1 MIRVLCVNAS
11 GHFAGAEAMLVDLL
25 AGLDRARFAPLV
37 LLPFDGELAAALRAA
52 GVDARTWP
60 LAAFRSRR
68 ELRSP
73 AALARLARALPAS
86 VRAMTDLVRAERIGL
101 IHTNSSVVL
110 DGALAARRAGISHLW
125 HVREVLERPRGAWPM
140 LRRLIPALSSRV
152 LCVSPA
158 VSRHFGPLPAPLAR
172 RLEVVPDGVAMAR
185 FSTPGRRSW
194 PWPADAP
201 VVGTVGRINGHKGQE
216 DVLRAAALVRERVPA
231 ARFVL
236 AGGALPAYADVDA
249 SLRRLAGEL
258 GLTDRVLFL
267 GHQRRDEVAHVL
279 AGLDVFVLPSRV
291 VEGFGLAALEAMAA
305 GLAVVGTDVGVG
317 GLVRNG
323 VDGLVTPRGDHVALA
338 AAITRLLVDPLLA
351 KRLGRTGQARA
362 RAEFAIERHIQAVER
377 LYTEA
382 AGERPVPLASPVSAS
397 AGPRPA

>member
-1 MIRVLCVNAS
+1 MIRILCVNAS
-11 GHFAGAEAMLVDLL
+11 GHIAGAEAMLVDLL
-25 AGLDRARFAPLV
+25 AGLDRARFTPLV
-37 LLPFDGELAAALRAA
+37 LLPVEGELSAALRTA
-52 GVDARTWP
+52 GIEARSWP

-73 AALARLARALPAS
+73 AAVARLGRALPAS
-86 VRAMTDLVRAERIGL
+86 VRAMARLIRAEGIGL
-101 IHTNSSVVL
+101 VHTNSSVVL
-110 DGALAARRAGISHLW
+110 DGALAARRAGVPHLW
-125 HVREVLERPRGAWPM
+125 HVREVLERPRGAWPL

-158 VSRHFGPLPAPLAR
+158 VARHFGRLPGRLAR
-172 RLEVVPDGVAMAR
+172 RLEVVPDGVATAR
-185 FSTPGRRSW
+185 FAVPPRRAW

-216 DVLRAAALVRERVPA
+216 DVLRAAALVCERVPA

-236 AGGALPAYADVDA
+236 AGGALPAYADVAA

-267 GHQRRDEVAHVL
+267 GHQRRDEVAGVL
-279 AGLDVFVLPSRV
+279 AGLDVFVMPSRI

-305 GLAVVGTDVGVG
+305 GLSVVGTDVGVG
-317 GLVRNG
+317 ELVRDG

-351 KRLGRTGQARA
+351 RRLGRAGQARA
-362 RAEFAIERHIQAVER
+362 RSEFAIERHVEAVEGF
-377 LYTEA
+377 YAGA
-382 AGERPVPLASPVSAS
+382 AGARRAPHAPAAAASL
-397 AGPRPA
+397 GT